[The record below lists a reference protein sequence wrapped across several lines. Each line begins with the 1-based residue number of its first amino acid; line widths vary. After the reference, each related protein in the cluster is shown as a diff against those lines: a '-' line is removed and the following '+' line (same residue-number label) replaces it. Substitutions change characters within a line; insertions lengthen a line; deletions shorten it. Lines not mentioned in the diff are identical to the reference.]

1 MEVGQVGD
9 GGLESGGRGG
19 EGRAGRWE
27 EGCLEGGIHRLR
39 NWLRCEAD
47 PRASGLGL
55 LVNGDAV
62 PELEKPFR
70 AGGAGLAGEGGHLA
84 LTMLSLG

>member
-1 MEVGQVGD
+1 MEVAQVGD

-19 EGRAGRWE
+19 QGRAGGWE
-27 EGCLEGGIHRLR
+27 EGYPGGGIHRPR

-55 LVNGDAV
+55 LVKGDAV

-84 LTMLSLG
+84 LNMLSLG